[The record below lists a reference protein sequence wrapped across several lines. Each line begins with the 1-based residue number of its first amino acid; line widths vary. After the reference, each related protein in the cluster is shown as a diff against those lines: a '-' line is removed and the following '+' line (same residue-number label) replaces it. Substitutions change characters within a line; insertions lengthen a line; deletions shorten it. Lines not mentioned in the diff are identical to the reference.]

1 MQSAGT
7 ILGEAGGV
15 HNAGNLGD
23 LGSRHAS
30 GQSLTGH
37 IWMYN
42 PHAHPQFNNSGQL
55 LISYDISSDAGA
67 DLIYLD
73 AYRPKFIRVPIAGL
87 H

>member
-1 MQSAGT
+1 MFATT
-7 ILGEAGGV
+7 ITKTPVGDWKGCGV
-15 HNAGNLGD
+15 SGRSLTT
-23 LGSRHAS
+23 

-37 IWMYN
+37 IRMYN
-42 PHAHPQFNNSGQL
+42 PHAHPQLNSWGQL
-55 LISYDISSDAGA
+55 LISYDINSDAGA